1 MEWTED
7 HTTYDLA
14 TNRYVRHMEY
24 EDAQLFVG
32 YSRVLDDIF
41 NVHEIKTAD
50 GTDITPLVKDRVIQ
64 RLENIIER
72 TSK

>member
-24 EDAQLFVG
+24 EDTQLFVG
-32 YSRVLDDIF
+32 YSRVLDDLF
-41 NVHEIKTAD
+41 NVHEIKTID
-50 GTDITPLVKDRVIQ
+50 
-64 RLENIIER
+64 EC
-72 TSK
+72 